1 MDALELKDY
10 LGFAVNAAVGA
21 GKITSEFFLGSM
33 DVDTKTD
40 DTPVT
45 EADRMAEVYIRER
58 IEETYPSHSILGEEA
73 GEKGRVS
80 DYRWIIDPIDGT
92 QSFIRGVSLY
102 TVLIALEVRGEP
114 LVGVIH
120 NPPLQETV
128 AGATGV

>member
-92 QSFIRGVSLY
+92 QSFI
-102 TVLIALEVRGEP
+102 
-114 LVGVIH
+114 
-120 NPPLQETV
+120 
-128 AGATGV
+128 